1 MWDFSVIVRLRY
13 GKEGGCNVKERIKAI
28 RKHPDINLNQ
38 EEFGKR
44 VGVKGNTIGNYELG
58 LRNPSEA
65 VIFSI
70 CREFNVNED
79 WLRTG
84 NGDMFNPMSEDEE
97 LDLYIGRISGSDD
110 VFKKNLL
117 KALCKLTDEEWNVL
131 KKIVQDIKEG

>member
-1 MWDFSVIVRLRY
+1 MKD
-13 GKEGGCNVKERIKAI
+13 RIKAI
-28 RKHPDINLNQ
+28 RKHPSINLNQ

-84 NGDMFNPMSEDEE
+84 NGDMFSPMSEDEE
-97 LDLYIGRISGSDD
+97 LDMYIGRISGSEDK
-110 VFKKNLL
+110 FKKNLL

-131 KKIVQDIKEG
+131 KKIIAEMKEG

>member
-1 MWDFSVIVRLRY
+1 M
-13 GKEGGCNVKERIKAI
+13 KERIKAV
-28 RKHPDINLNQ
+28 RKHPDINLSQ

-70 CREFNVNED
+70 CREFNVNES

-84 NGDMFNPMSEDEE
+84 NGEMFNPMSEDEE
-97 LDLYIGRISGSDD
+97 LDLYVGRISGGPDE
-110 VFKKNLL
+110 FKKNLI
-117 KALCKLTDEEWNVL
+117 KTLCKLSEDEWDVL
-131 KKIVQDIKEG
+131 KKIISEMK

>member
-1 MWDFSVIVRLRY
+1 M
-13 GKEGGCNVKERIKAI
+13 KERIKAV
-28 RKHPDINLNQ
+28 RKHPDINLSQ

-70 CREFNVNED
+70 CREFNVNES

-84 NGDMFNPMSEDEE
+84 NGEMFNPMSEDEE
-97 LDLYIGRISGSDD
+97 LDLYVGRISGCADE
-110 VFKKNLL
+110 FKKNLI
-117 KALCKLTDEEWNVL
+117 KTLCKLSEDEWDAL
-131 KKIVQDIKEG
+131 KKIISEMK

>member
-1 MWDFSVIVRLRY
+1 M
-13 GKEGGCNVKERIKAI
+13 KERIKAV
-28 RKHPDINLNQ
+28 RKHPDINLSQ

-70 CREFNVNED
+70 CREFNVNEE

-84 NGDMFNPMSEDEE
+84 SGKMFNPMSEDEE
-97 LDLYIGRISGSDD
+97 LDLYVGRISGGADE
-110 VFKKNLL
+110 FKKNLI
-117 KALCKLTDEEWNVL
+117 KALCKLSEDEWDVL
-131 KKIVQDIKEG
+131 KKIISEMK

>member
-1 MWDFSVIVRLRY
+1 VLLLAYIIK
-13 GKEGGCNVKERIKAI
+13 GKELYALKDRIKAI
-28 RKHPDINLNQ
+28 RKHPSINLNQ

-97 LDLYIGRISGSDD
+97 LDMYIGRISGSEDK
-110 VFKKNLL
+110 FKKNLL

-131 KKIVQDIKEG
+131 KKIIAEMKEG

>member
-1 MWDFSVIVRLRY
+1 M
-13 GKEGGCNVKERIKAI
+13 KERIKAV
-28 RKHPDINLNQ
+28 RKHPDINLSQ

-70 CREFNVNED
+70 CREFNVSED

-84 NGDMFNPMSEDEE
+84 NGEMFNPMSEDEE
-97 LDLYIGRISGSDD
+97 LDLYVGRISGGADE
-110 VFKKNLL
+110 FKKNLI
-117 KALCKLTDEEWNVL
+117 KTLCKLSEDEWDVL
-131 KKIVQDIKEG
+131 KKIISEMK

>member
-1 MWDFSVIVRLRY
+1 M
-13 GKEGGCNVKERIKAI
+13 KERIKAV
-28 RKHPDINLNQ
+28 RKHPDINLSQ

-70 CREFNVNED
+70 CREFNISEE

-84 NGDMFNPMSEDEE
+84 NGEMFNPMSEDEE
-97 LDLYIGRISGSDD
+97 LDLYVGRISGGTDE
-110 VFKKNLL
+110 FKKNLI
-117 KALCKLTDEEWNVL
+117 KTLCKLSEDEWDVL
-131 KKIVQDIKEG
+131 KKIISEMK

>member
-1 MWDFSVIVRLRY
+1 M
-13 GKEGGCNVKERIKAI
+13 KERIKAV
-28 RKHPDINLNQ
+28 RKHPDINLSQ

-70 CREFNVNED
+70 CREFNVNES

-84 NGDMFNPMSEDEE
+84 NGKMFNPMSEDEE
-97 LDLYIGRISGSDD
+97 LDLYVGRISGGAEE
-110 VFKKNLL
+110 FKKNLI
-117 KALCKLTDEEWNVL
+117 KTLCKLSEDEWDVL
-131 KKIVQDIKEG
+131 KKIISEMK

>member
-1 MWDFSVIVRLRY
+1 M
-13 GKEGGCNVKERIKAI
+13 KERIKAV
-28 RKHPDINLNQ
+28 RKHPDINLSQ

-70 CREFNVNED
+70 CREFNISEE

-84 NGDMFNPMSEDEE
+84 NGEMFNPMSEDEE
-97 LDLYIGRISGSDD
+97 LDLYVGRISGGADE
-110 VFKKNLL
+110 FKKNLI
-117 KALCKLTDEEWNVL
+117 KTLCKLSEDEWGVL
-131 KKIVQDIKEG
+131 KKIISEMK

>member
-1 MWDFSVIVRLRY
+1 M
-13 GKEGGCNVKERIKAI
+13 KERIKAV
-28 RKHPDINLNQ
+28 RKHPDINLSQ

-70 CREFNVNED
+70 CREFNVSEE

-84 NGDMFNPMSEDEE
+84 NGEMFSPMSEDEE
-97 LDLYIGRISGSDD
+97 LDLYVGRISGGADE
-110 VFKKNLL
+110 FKKNLI
-117 KALCKLTDEEWNVL
+117 KTLCKLSEDEWDVL
-131 KKIVQDIKEG
+131 KKIISEMK

>member
-1 MWDFSVIVRLRY
+1 M
-13 GKEGGCNVKERIKAI
+13 KERIKAV
-28 RKHPDINLNQ
+28 RKHPDINLSQ

-70 CREFNVNED
+70 CREFNVSEE

-84 NGDMFNPMSEDEE
+84 NGEMFNPMSEDEE
-97 LDLYIGRISGSDD
+97 LDLYVGRISGGSDE
-110 VFKKNLL
+110 FKKNLI
-117 KALCKLTDEEWNVL
+117 KTLCKLSEDEWDVL
-131 KKIVQDIKEG
+131 KKIISEMK

>member
-1 MWDFSVIVRLRY
+1 M
-13 GKEGGCNVKERIKAI
+13 KERIKAV
-28 RKHPDINLNQ
+28 RKHPDINLSQ

-70 CREFNVNED
+70 CREFNVSEE

-84 NGDMFNPMSEDEE
+84 NGEMFNPMSEDEE
-97 LDLYIGRISGSDD
+97 LDLYVGRISGGTDE
-110 VFKKNLL
+110 FKKNLI
-117 KALCKLTDEEWNVL
+117 KTLCKLSEDEWDVL
-131 KKIVQDIKEG
+131 KKIISEMK

>member
-1 MWDFSVIVRLRY
+1 M
-13 GKEGGCNVKERIKAI
+13 KERIKAV
-28 RKHPDINLNQ
+28 RKHPDINLSQ

-70 CREFNVNED
+70 CREFNVSEE

-84 NGDMFNPMSEDEE
+84 NGEMFNPMSEDEE
-97 LDLYIGRISGSDD
+97 LDLYVGRISGGADE
-110 VFKKNLL
+110 FKKNLI
-117 KALCKLTDEEWNVL
+117 KTLCKLSEDEWDVL
-131 KKIVQDIKEG
+131 KKIISEMK

>member
-1 MWDFSVIVRLRY
+1 M
-13 GKEGGCNVKERIKAI
+13 KERIKAV
-28 RKHPDINLNQ
+28 RKHPDINLSQ

-70 CREFNVNED
+70 CREFNVNES

-84 NGDMFNPMSEDEE
+84 NGEMFNPMSEDEE
-97 LDLYIGRISGSDD
+97 LDLYVGRISGGADE
-110 VFKKNLL
+110 FKKNL
-117 KALCKLTDEEWNVL
+117 
-131 KKIVQDIKEG
+131 I

>member
-1 MWDFSVIVRLRY
+1 M
-13 GKEGGCNVKERIKAI
+13 KERIKAV
-28 RKHPDINLNQ
+28 RKHPDINLSQ

-70 CREFNVNED
+70 CREFNISEE

-84 NGDMFNPMSEDEE
+84 NGEMFNPMSEDEE
-97 LDLYIGRISGSDD
+97 LDLYVGRISGGADE
-110 VFKKNLL
+110 FKKNLI
-117 KALCKLTDEEWNVL
+117 KTLCKLSEDEYERT
-131 KKIVQDIKEG
+131 IVFVSGKRINIDDIYGILLSR